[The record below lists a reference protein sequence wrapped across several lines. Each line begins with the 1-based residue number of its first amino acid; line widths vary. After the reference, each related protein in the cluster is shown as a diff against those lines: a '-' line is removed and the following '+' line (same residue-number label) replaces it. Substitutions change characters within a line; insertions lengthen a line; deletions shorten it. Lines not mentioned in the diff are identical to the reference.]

1 MLRGKGAEQRDLEH
15 LSLESLYYRN
25 QPEYDRPEPDYRG
38 DEHGEEWA
46 KHWND
51 EEEQS
56 GQFQGDGKQDGGAP
70 KREALEGMEAH
81 EAVVLVRLQK
91 QENNCGNECEV
102 GERSGDGLGQSAD
115 LALRARFG
123 LHGAAATGTECSGLG
138 HLRSAV
144 RARGKGNV
152 HRGHCR
158 DHIKMRGGR
167 QMRRIYMAN

>member
-1 MLRGKGAEQRDLEH
+1 LLRGESAEQRDLEH
-15 LSLESLYYRN
+15 LSLESLYYQN
-25 QPEYDRPEPDYRG
+25 QPEDDCTEPDYRG

-56 GQFQGDGKQDGGAP
+56 GQFEGDGKQDGGAP

-81 EAVVLVRLQK
+81 EAIVFVRLEK
-91 QENNCGNECEV
+91 QQGNRGDESEV
-102 GERSGDGLGQSAD
+102 GQRSGDGLGQNTD
-115 LALRARFG
+115 FALRPRFD
-123 LHGAAATGTECSGLG
+123 LHGTAATRAIGRGLG

-152 HRGHCR
+152 RRIHCR
-158 DHIKMRGGR
+158 DHIKMRSGR
-167 QMRRIYMAN
+167 QMGRIYMAN